1 MLLKDKIL
9 LEKLIAKYTKNGVTT
24 AINRLNE
31 SLTENEEDVIVLFN
45 DLPENYDQY
54 RDAYE
59 EDIEIGDIDPNET
72 SYEEYAD
79 RLYTIYVQD
88 LEEQIKNFDAD
99 MSYPYYLVVNQDDDR
114 ENEVYNDLWKAI
126 FDIAKGT
133 YFSVKQVGGHLELEI
148 SHYNSQHRSHYS
160 IYLLNDYGI
169 ELYDDGNWDDLNDP
183 KYWQPMKPIM

>member
-1 MLLKDKIL
+1 MNVNDKKIL
-9 LEKLIAKYTKNGVTT
+9 EALVRKYGNDGVNN
-24 AINRLNE
+24 AISRLNE
-31 SLTENEEDVIVLFN
+31 NKENVIVLFD

-59 EDIEIGDIDPNET
+59 EDIEVGDIDPNET

-79 RLYTIYVQD
+79 RLNTIYVQD
-88 LEEQIKNFDAD
+88 LEEQIKDFDAD
-99 MSYPYYLVVNQDDDR
+99 MSYPYYLIINQKDNR
-114 ENEVYNDLWKAI
+114 ENEVYNNLWEAI

-133 YFSVKQVGGHLELEI
+133 YFSIKQVGGHLELEI
-148 SHYNSQHRSHYS
+148 SHYNSQRRSYYS
-160 IYLLNDYGI
+160 IHLLNNDGI

>member
-9 LEKLIAKYTKNGVTT
+9 LEKLITKYTKNGVTT
-24 AINRLNE
+24 AINRLTE
-31 SLTENEEDVIVLFN
+31 SLTENEEDVIVLFD

-59 EDIEIGDIDPNET
+59 EDIEAGDVDPNET

-88 LEEQIKNFDAD
+88 LEKQIKDFDAD

-126 FDIAKGT
+126 FDIARGT

-148 SHYNSQHRSHYS
+148 SHYNSQQHSHYS

-183 KYWQPMKPIM
+183 KYWQPMKPIV